1 MPSRLSI
8 YDIYMV
14 ATSNIKNYGDRY
26 FTLLVT
32 LLISKVAGTIITN
45 FFVDIIFMVPQIS
58 FLSSQLLY
66 KSFTNECYV
75 LWCLMNQENNKYF
88 KKIF

>member
-45 FFVDIIFMVPQIS
+45 FFVDIIFMVPQI
-58 FLSSQLLY
+58 
-66 KSFTNECYV
+66 
-75 LWCLMNQENNKYF
+75 
-88 KKIF
+88 

>member
-32 LLISKVAGTIITN
+32 LLISKVAGTIITK
-45 FFVDIIFMVPQIS
+45 FFVDIIFMAPQIS
-58 FLSSQLLY
+58 FLSGQLLY

-75 LWCLMNQENNKYF
+75 L
-88 KKIF
+88 

>member
-8 YDIYMV
+8 YDIHMV
-14 ATSNIKNYGDRY
+14 ATSNVKNYGDRY

-32 LLISKVAGTIITN
+32 LLISKVAETIITN

-75 LWCLMNQENNKYF
+75 L
-88 KKIF
+88 